1 MADEKELRRWVSSR
15 LHDLLGFS
23 ESTVAQFVLSVA
35 RKHTSADSL
44 GAVLKQQGLPSGK
57 CLHAHARTCMHHI
70 HTYIHTHT
78 RMHAHA
84 RTHTHTHTHT
94 HTYTHAHTH
103 THTHTYANTNIRAH
117 TLTYYTQLYTQA
129 HAYKCKQMHM
139 GMHAC
144 T

>member
-84 RTHTHTHTHT
+84 RTHTHTHTPTHKHT
-94 HTYTHAHTH
+94 RTHTH
-103 THTHTYANTNIRAH
+103 THTHIRKHKH
-117 TLTYYTQLYTQA
+117 TRSHTHILHTAIYTSTRI
-129 HAYKCKQMHM
+129 QM
-139 GMHAC
+139 
-144 T
+144 